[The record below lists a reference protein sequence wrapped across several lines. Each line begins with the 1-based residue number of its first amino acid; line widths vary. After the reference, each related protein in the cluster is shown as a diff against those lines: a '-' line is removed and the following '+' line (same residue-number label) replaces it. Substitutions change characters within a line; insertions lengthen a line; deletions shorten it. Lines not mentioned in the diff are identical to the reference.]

1 MVPFLGVVVAFVLSM
16 RSTHKL
22 RHMRSSGYY
31 PLSHHSNRSSTCLL
45 PLSSEESSEAPEEIA
60 MVEAEAEAVVES
72 TMVEFVDLQI
82 NWLEMQSFVY
92 KRSDCEI
99 MAVNRLKNE
108 FWLQPWC
115 QHV

>member
-1 MVPFLGVVVAFVLSM
+1 
-16 RSTHKL
+16 
-22 RHMRSSGYY
+22 
-31 PLSHHSNRSSTCLL
+31 
-45 PLSSEESSEAPEEIA
+45 

-99 MAVNRLKNE
+99 MAVNRLKMKN
-108 FWLQPWC
+108 
-115 QHV
+115 